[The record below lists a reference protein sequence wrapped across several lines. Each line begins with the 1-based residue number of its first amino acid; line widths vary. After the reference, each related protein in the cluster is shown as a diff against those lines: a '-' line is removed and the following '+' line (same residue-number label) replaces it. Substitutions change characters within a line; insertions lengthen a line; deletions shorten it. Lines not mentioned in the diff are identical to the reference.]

1 MIYIISLIVIIYF
14 FIEVVL
20 GSSVG
25 VYNSEI
31 GYVSEWQD
39 TKKLSLKQFFFELIP
54 IFAIALGFPF
64 LFYYF

>member
-14 FIEVVL
+14 FIEVLL

-31 GYVSEWQD
+31 GYESSFQNA
-39 TKKLSLKQFFFELIP
+39 KKVSLKQFFFEFIP
-54 IFAIALGFPF
+54 ICIIPMSLLF
-64 LFYYF
+64 LIYHF

>member
-1 MIYIISLIVIIYF
+1 MIYIITLIVIIYF

-31 GYVSEWQD
+31 GYESFFQNA
-39 TKKLSLKQFFFELIP
+39 KKLSLKKFFFEFIP
-54 IFAIALGFPF
+54 IFIIPMSLLF
-64 LFYYF
+64 LIYHF